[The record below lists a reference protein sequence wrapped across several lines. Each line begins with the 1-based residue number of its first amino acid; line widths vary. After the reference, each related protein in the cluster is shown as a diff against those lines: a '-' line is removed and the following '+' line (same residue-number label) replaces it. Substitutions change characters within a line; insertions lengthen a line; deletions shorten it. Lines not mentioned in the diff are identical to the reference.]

1 MNSNELI
8 EDYLKE
14 LSAIPHLDLIRF
26 GTRIPVVFPQR
37 ITADLELRDILCKYN
52 KKKIINIVTQFNHPR
67 EITQQSAEAVEQ
79 LLDINILVK
88 NQTVLLKGINDDSYI
103 LGNLIKKLTAIGV
116 IPYYVFQCRPVTG
129 VMNHFQIPLRKG
141 YEITEA
147 AKNMQSG
154 MGKCF
159 RFVMSH
165 ITGKIEILG
174 ALNENNMIFKYHQTK
189 DEENQGRIFVQQINE
204 NQCWL

>member
-1 MNSNELI
+1 MN
-8 EDYLKE
+8 D
-14 LSAIPHLDLIRF
+14 
-26 GTRIPVVFPQR
+26 
-37 ITADLELRDILCKYN
+37 
-52 KKKIINIVTQFNHPR
+52 
-67 EITQQSAEAVEQ
+67 
-79 LLDINILVK
+79 
-88 NQTVLLKGINDDSYI
+88 
-103 LGNLIKKLTAIGV
+103 
-116 IPYYVFQCRPVTG
+116 
-129 VMNHFQIPLRKG
+129 FQIPLRKG

-189 DEENQGRIFVQQINE
+189 DEENQGRISFSRSMKINAGYKSM
-204 NQCWL
+204 LGLTILIDDIG

>member
-1 MNSNELI
+1 M
-8 EDYLKE
+8 
-14 LSAIPHLDLIRF
+14 
-26 GTRIPVVFPQR
+26 
-37 ITADLELRDILCKYN
+37 
-52 KKKIINIVTQFNHPR
+52 
-67 EITQQSAEAVEQ
+67 
-79 LLDINILVK
+79 
-88 NQTVLLKGINDDSYI
+88 LLKGINDDSYI
-103 LGNLIKKLTAIGV
+103 LGDLIKKLTAIGM

-174 ALNENNMIFKYHQTK
+174 ALNENNMNFKYHQTK